1 MRRKIMK
8 NTLLKS
14 CLTAALISMAGV
26 AGAASNGL
34 IAIITPSHDNPF
46 FKAEAEGAKAKATEL
61 GYTTLVASHDDDVN
75 KQNQLIETA
84 IARKAKAIILDN
96 AGSDAT
102 IGPLKKAKAA
112 GIPAFLIDREINET
126 GIAVSQI
133 VSNNY
138 QGAQLGA
145 EKFVTL
151 MGGKGKYIE
160 LLGRESDT
168 NAHVR
173 SQGYHDVID
182 EHSDMKMV
190 AQQTANWSQTEAF
203 NRMESILQANPDI
216 TGVISGND
224 TMALGAEAALK
235 AAGRNDV
242 VVVGFD
248 GSDYVRDSI
257 INNGNIKA
265 TVLQPG
271 WAQAQMAV
279 VQADQY
285 LKTGKTGLEE
295 KQLMDCVLID
305 ENNAKNLNVFA
316 LKD

>member
-1 MRRKIMK
+1 MK

-46 FKAEAEGAKAKATEL
+46 FKAEAEGAKAKAAEL
-61 GYTTLVASHDDDVN
+61 GYTVLVASHDDDVN
-75 KQNQLIETA
+75 KQNQLLETA

-112 GIPAFLIDREINET
+112 GIPTFLIDREINET

-145 EKFVTL
+145 EKFVVL
-151 MGGKGKYIE
+151 MGGKGKYVE

-242 VVVGFD
+242 IVVGFD

-257 INNGNIKA
+257 INKGNIKA

-279 VQADQY
+279 VQADKY
-285 LKTGKTGLEE
+285 LKTGATGQEE

-316 LKD
+316 LKE